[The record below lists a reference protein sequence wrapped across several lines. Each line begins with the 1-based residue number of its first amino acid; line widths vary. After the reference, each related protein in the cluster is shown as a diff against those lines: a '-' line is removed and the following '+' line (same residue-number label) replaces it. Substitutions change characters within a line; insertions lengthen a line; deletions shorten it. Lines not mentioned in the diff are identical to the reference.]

1 MPITSNDQL
10 HLLYDILT
18 NHKIDC
24 CGSMS
29 ECQQIQ
35 RIVQS
40 LVNDQSLSYDMKNTL
55 KDIYNYSKV
64 PENNQHLEHHIVQH
78 NGHLDNWISSIDS
91 FTNQQF

>member
-1 MPITSNDQL
+1 MPITANDQM

-40 LVNDQSLSYDMKNTL
+40 LVNDNSLSYEMKNTL
-55 KDIYNYSKV
+55 KDIYDYSKV
-64 PENNQHLEHHIVQH
+64 PETNQHLEHHIIQH
-78 NGHLDNWISSIDS
+78 NSHLDNWISSIDS